1 MFAGERVLE
10 FVGNR
15 LNFCVKMFSE
25 AVCGIYLYL
34 VILSY
39 APASRESDVHIS
51 LLKNKNKKKISQ
63 MKYKQLSI

>member
-1 MFAGERVLE
+1 
-10 FVGNR
+10 
-15 LNFCVKMFSE
+15 MFSE

>member
-1 MFAGERVLE
+1 
-10 FVGNR
+10 
-15 LNFCVKMFSE
+15 MFSE

-63 MKYKQLSI
+63 MKYKQLSIWTFLLKTAMPACFPQ